1 MLISLI
7 MQIAQSMQISI
18 RHFLNPQTMHI
29 TFPLK
34 NLAVKN
40 ISGLTHCRYSSGKW
54 TNPFPVGWAHPVSLV
69 LCFSILSL
77 LAGLIL
83 FHWFFVSPSFP
94 CWLGSSCFTGSL
106 FLHPFPAGWAHPVSL
121 VLCFSILSLLT
132 GLILFHWFF
141 VSPSFPC

>member
-40 ISGLTHCRYSSGKW
+40 ISGLTHCRYSSDKW
-54 TNPFPVGWAHPVSLV
+54 TICVNIENN
-69 LCFSILSL
+69 ILWYDYNLRVWKCTL
-77 LAGLIL
+77 LAPLYN
-83 FHWFFVSPSFP
+83 
-94 CWLGSSCFTGSL
+94 TM
-106 FLHPFPAGWAHPVSL
+106 LH
-121 VLCFSILSLLT
+121 T
-132 GLILFHWFF
+132 R
-141 VSPSFPC
+141 

>member
-54 TNPFPVGWAHPVSLV
+54 TISEQHCKHSRVKQLNILYKQEHFHNTQNALFNYFSNAHNTFIGIVMSMYINQCVHLYQCCASIIKKDYSV
-69 LCFSILSL
+69 LNNNLNNI
-77 LAGLIL
+77 
-83 FHWFFVSPSFP
+83 
-94 CWLGSSCFTGSL
+94 
-106 FLHPFPAGWAHPVSL
+106 
-121 VLCFSILSLLT
+121 
-132 GLILFHWFF
+132 
-141 VSPSFPC
+141 

>member
-18 RHFLNPQTMHI
+18 RHFLIPQTMHI

-54 TNPFPVGWAHPVSLV
+54 TIVIAQMASINTLLQYADFYDV
-69 LCFSILSL
+69 LC
-77 LAGLIL
+77 
-83 FHWFFVSPSFP
+83 PQ
-94 CWLGSSCFTGSL
+94 
-106 FLHPFPAGWAHPVSL
+106 FLE
-121 VLCFSILSLLT
+121 LC
-132 GLILFHWFF
+132 
-141 VSPSFPC
+141 